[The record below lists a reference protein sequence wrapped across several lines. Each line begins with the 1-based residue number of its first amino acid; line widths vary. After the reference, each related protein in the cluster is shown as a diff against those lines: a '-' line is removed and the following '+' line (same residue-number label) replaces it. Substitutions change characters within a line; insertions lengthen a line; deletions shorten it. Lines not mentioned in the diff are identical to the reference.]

1 MVDSQYSTDNYN
13 SVKIVIGAIIRSP
26 EMLRLV
32 HNYLKTKK
40 MCKHSAK
47 KLSFLKRYV
56 PDRYKAQEM
65 LEHGESLKFVPNCYS
80 KQNV

>member
-13 SVKIVIGAIIRSP
+13 SVKIVIGAIIKSP

-32 HNYLKTKK
+32 HNYLKTEK

-47 KLSFLKRYV
+47 KLSFLKSYV
-56 PDRYKAQEM
+56 LDQYKTQEM

>member
-1 MVDSQYSTDNYN
+1 
-13 SVKIVIGAIIRSP
+13 
-26 EMLRLV
+26 
-32 HNYLKTKK
+32 